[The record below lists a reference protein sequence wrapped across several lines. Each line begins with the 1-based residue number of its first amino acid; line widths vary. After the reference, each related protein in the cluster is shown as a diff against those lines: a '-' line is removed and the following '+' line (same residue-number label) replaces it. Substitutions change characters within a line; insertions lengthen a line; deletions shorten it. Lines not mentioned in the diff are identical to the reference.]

1 MVGNNGL
8 IAYPL
13 IGIIGDVGVGKT
25 LYSVDLI
32 RKFYAQYKTTR
43 RVFTNIVLLEIP
55 YIEINF
61 DDFKKDDFT
70 TKKYDL
76 VIKHKNPESDK
87 EKDII
92 REVLETGLNFED
104 GLLIIDEIQ
113 EGSDAYNFLN
123 QDVQKLNHFISQVRK
138 YDLELIVVS
147 QRLSFIS
154 KRLRQLLNY
163 NFMIDYNIYYD
174 KEQKLKT
181 FTTGI
186 VKIRYFRVGTEGRKV
201 YKVETKDLRC
211 NFDFYFTKQKI
222 RSEVKKIDKL

>member
-1 MVGNNGL
+1 MVNNGL

-25 LYSVDLI
+25 LYAVDLI
-32 RKFYAQYKTTR
+32 RKFYAQYKDTR
-43 RVFTNIVLLEIP
+43 RVFTNITLLEIP

-92 REVLETGLNFED
+92 REVLETGLSFED

-138 YDLELIVVS
+138 YDLDLIVVS

-163 NFMIDYNIYYD
+163 NFMIDYNVYYD
-174 KEQKLKT
+174 KELKLKT

-201 YKVETKDLRC
+201 YKVETKDLRG

-222 RSEVKKIDKL
+222 KSEVKKNDKL